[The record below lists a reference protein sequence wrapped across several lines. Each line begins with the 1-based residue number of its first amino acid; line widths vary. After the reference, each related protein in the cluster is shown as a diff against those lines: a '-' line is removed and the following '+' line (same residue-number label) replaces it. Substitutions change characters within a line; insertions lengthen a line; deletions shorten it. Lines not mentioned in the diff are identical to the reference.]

1 MKTKIYLFA
10 SLLLAVL
17 CFACSDD
24 NGGGVQ
30 TTAVTISLNYPD
42 GINAKEGVKVTIR
55 NTVTDASFDAT
66 TDANGGVLYQLP
78 AGVYEASAS
87 ESRPDG
93 YEIYLYNGVN
103 SAITVTRRY
112 SVSAK

>member
-66 TDANGGVLYQLP
+66 TDANGGFCISCPPVYTRLRLQNLVLATMRLTC
-78 AGVYEASAS
+78 
-87 ESRPDG
+87 
-93 YEIYLYNGVN
+93 
-103 SAITVTRRY
+103 ITV
-112 SVSAK
+112 